1 MKTDDLIRA
10 LTTDLAPPGPSIE
23 TRFAAAFLP
32 GVLIALAL
40 FAVTLGPRGDLAL
53 VAGDMRFQFKFVVTL
68 LLALCSALLVWRLVR
83 PGAPARLQMA
93 VLAFVP
99 LVLTAGVLT
108 ELFVLPTA
116 SWCPKLVGS
125 NGLVCLVSIPFFALP
140 MLIAEILALRQALR
154 PGLRLPVWLPVFSP
168 AASLPQSMRRIAP
181 MILRSSLRSGTALA
195 SPSWRSWAVSPDA
208 WRCAG
213 EVTAG
218 HSPVMALALATM
230 EAGVA

>member
-140 MLIAEILALRQALR
+140 MLIAEILALRQGAPTKPTLTGVVAGLFAGGVAAAIYAAHCPDDSPLFVALWYSLGIAIVALVGGLAGRLALR
-154 PGLRLPVWLPVFSP
+154 W
-168 AASLPQSMRRIAP
+168 
-181 MILRSSLRSGTALA
+181 
-195 SPSWRSWAVSPDA
+195 
-208 WRCAG
+208 
-213 EVTAG
+213 
-218 HSPVMALALATM
+218 
-230 EAGVA
+230 

>member
-83 PGAPARLQMA
+83 PGAPARLQIA

-140 MLIAEILALRQALR
+140 MLIAEILALRQGAPTRPTLTGVVAGLFAGGVAAAIYAAHCPDDSPLFVALWYSLGIAIVALVGGLAGRLALR
-154 PGLRLPVWLPVFSP
+154 W
-168 AASLPQSMRRIAP
+168 
-181 MILRSSLRSGTALA
+181 
-195 SPSWRSWAVSPDA
+195 
-208 WRCAG
+208 
-213 EVTAG
+213 
-218 HSPVMALALATM
+218 
-230 EAGVA
+230 

>member
-83 PGAPARLQMA
+83 PGAPARLQTA
-93 VLAFVP
+93 VLALVP
-99 LVLTAGVLT
+99 LVLAAGVLV
-108 ELFVLPTA
+108 ELIALPTP
-116 SWCPKLVGS
+116 SWGQRLIGS
-125 NGLVCLVSIPFFALP
+125 NGLVCLLSIPFFALP
-140 MLIAEILALRQALR
+140 MLIAEILALRQGAPTRPALTGVVAGLFAGGVAAAIYAAHCPDDSPLFVALWYSLGIAIVALVGGLLGRLALR
-154 PGLRLPVWLPVFSP
+154 W
-168 AASLPQSMRRIAP
+168 
-181 MILRSSLRSGTALA
+181 
-195 SPSWRSWAVSPDA
+195 
-208 WRCAG
+208 
-213 EVTAG
+213 
-218 HSPVMALALATM
+218 
-230 EAGVA
+230 